1 MGVETPSNKVNFVEM
16 AKNVA
21 EAKGLKRSRSVEYK
35 TVYIGEIVIP
45 KPTNRTAEA
54 PNFI

>member
-21 EAKGLKRSRSVEYK
+21 EAKGLKRSRSVEFK

-45 KPTNRTAEA
+45 KPANLTAEA

>member
-21 EAKGLKRSRSVEYK
+21 ETKVLKRSRSVEFK
-35 TVYIGEIVIP
+35 TVYVGEIVIP
-45 KPTNRTAEA
+45 KPASKISEA

>member
-1 MGVETPSNKVNFVEM
+1 MGVATPSNKVNFVEM

-21 EAKGLKRSRSVEYK
+21 ETKGLKRSRSVEFK

-45 KPTNRTAEA
+45 KPTSKISEA